1 MLFITSYMSLQ
12 VRGRETQYIIPNK
25 VSTSW
30 SMRPWGGFGRSF
42 KFQCFLS
49 CSHKEWMVHSY
60 GKGFWYLPSS
70 VFNQPCL
77 FFVSPTFLVNKKS
90 PAYLHTDFNQFH
102 PWNPWKC
109 RSNMVRFLGCRFSP
123 RASMKSALSP
133 RIRHHWIHQH
143 WLWWK
148 GSKGPHGSPVRKDP
162 KKLKSERPWNSG
174 EHHEIKHSTS
184 FSINLPWR

>member
-1 MLFITSYMSLQ
+1 MGERRNISFQTKLVPLDL
-12 VRGRETQYIIPNK
+12 
-25 VSTSW
+25 
-30 SMRPWGGFGRSF
+30 WGLEAALGD
-42 KFQCFLS
+42 LS
-49 CSHKEWMVHSY
+49 N
-60 GKGFWYLPSS
+60 SS
-70 VFNQPCL
+70 VFCPVHIRNGWFILMVKVFGIYHPVFSTNHAF